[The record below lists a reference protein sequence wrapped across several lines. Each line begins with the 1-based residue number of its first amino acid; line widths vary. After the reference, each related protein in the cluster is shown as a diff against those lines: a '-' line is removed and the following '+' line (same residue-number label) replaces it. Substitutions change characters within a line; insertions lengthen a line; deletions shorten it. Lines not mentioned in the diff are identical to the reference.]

1 MKIYINDSTN
11 EQRWPAEY
19 RVIGEGNAHIVQI
32 ESLSSITVVVS
43 RVLVDWYAS
52 IGMPPSYS
60 YYVAV
65 PNFNAVTDG
74 WKSLGQTE
82 HLTDHLIDRGMPE
95 VDAQTVAQVLR
106 HAADLLEGETA

>member
-19 RVIGEGNAHIVQI
+19 RVMGEGNAHIVQI
-32 ESLSSITVVVS
+32 ESLSSITVVVAKG
-43 RVLVDWYAS
+43 LVDWYVS
-52 IGMPPSYS
+52 VGIPPYYS

-74 WKSLGQTE
+74 YESLRQTE
-82 HLTDHLIDRGMPE
+82 HLTDSLIGRGMPQA
-95 VDAQTVAQVLR
+95 DAQTVAQVLR
-106 HAADLLEGETA
+106 HAADLLEGERT